1 MKQSASEVTDAQR
14 RTCKTCKNMYI
25 YYTLDF
31 TSSDEWK
38 VSVQDVHIQQQYT
51 DICLISTYPRN
62 DSNIKKNR
70 QVSFFF
76 LKYISCISDKVFLPV
91 DMCTYKYK
99 ISWIRDTAFRVADL
113 YTSKPFFEYRA
124 HLSMLLICALL
135 NMITYRTPP
144 SLVAY

>member
-1 MKQSASEVTDAQR
+1 MKQFASEVTDAQR

-76 LKYISCISDKVFLPV
+76 LSIFLV
-91 DMCTYKYK
+91 YR
-99 ISWIRDTAFRVADL
+99 IR
-113 YTSKPFFEYRA
+113 FFF
-124 HLSMLLICALL
+124 LSICAHTNIRFLGYETQLFVLL
-135 NMITYRTPP
+135 TYTLPNLFLNTGHAFP
-144 SLVAY
+144 CC